1 MQVMYAVDAN
11 PVTGGAW
18 VEVCAIADIIYGVG
32 VCALIGKRQV
42 AVFRLPGSG
51 QYYAIDNHDPFS
63 EANVLSRG
71 LVGDIKGQPVVA
83 SPIYKQHFN
92 LQTGQCLED
101 EGVRLETFAV
111 RVNEGM
117 VQIELK

>member
-1 MQVMYAVDAN
+1 MQVLEAVN
-11 PVTGGAW
+11 VNLVTGAW
-18 VEVCAIADIIYGVG
+18 VKVGAVEDIVDGVG
-32 VCALIGKRQV
+32 VCALIGGQQV
-42 AVFRLPGSG
+42 AVFRLPGGG

-71 LVGDIKGQPVVA
+71 LVGNIKGQPVVA

-101 EGVRLETFAV
+101 ESVRLETFAV
-111 RVNEGM
+111 RVKEGI
-117 VQIELK
+117 VQIESK